1 MIEHSSHFLAALQS
15 CCALPSPISMSD
27 MQNSAVIGKRESFR
41 ELLTAF
47 NLWPLLAVKA
57 GAVSNHVKVLVFLEP
72 YILTG

>member
-15 CCALPSPISMSD
+15 CCALWISMSD

>member
-15 CCALPSPISMSD
+15 CCALWISMSD
-27 MQNSAVIGKRESFR
+27 MQNSAVIGESLR

-57 GAVSNHVKVLVFLEP
+57 GAVSNHVKV
-72 YILTG
+72 